1 MNKQEILDFIKAQT
15 FVTLASINEGGFP
28 ESRMLVNLQNPAIAP
43 HLTEYFAAHDHVL
56 YLMTN
61 THSEKIAQLAK
72 NPKASLYYADTGDF
86 RGMLLTGEIT
96 KVSSGEIKRA
106 LWHKSWEVYY
116 SGGLE
121 GGDFSVLCFTPERY
135 KFYSDLSV
143 KKGPVIW

>member
-1 MNKQEILDFIKAQT
+1 MNKQEILEFIKAQT

-61 THSEKIAQLAK
+61 THSEKIAQLSK

-86 RGMLLTGEIT
+86 KGMLPVLLLRNPVDGFVLALVGSLEYLVQLLGW
-96 KVSSGEIKRA
+96 KVVGRN
-106 LWHKSWEVYY
+106 
-116 SGGLE
+116 
-121 GGDFSVLCFTPERY
+121 
-135 KFYSDLSV
+135 
-143 KKGPVIW
+143 